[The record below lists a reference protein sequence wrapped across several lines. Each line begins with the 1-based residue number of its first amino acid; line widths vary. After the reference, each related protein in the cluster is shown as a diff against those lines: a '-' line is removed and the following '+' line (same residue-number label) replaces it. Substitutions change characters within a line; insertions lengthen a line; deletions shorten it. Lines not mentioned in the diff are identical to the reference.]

1 MTILN
6 DEEIYAMADDGV
18 FLGNIKEITRTI
30 ESAVI
35 EKIKARG
42 AEVWKIRF
50 QSPSW
55 PDGLL
60 TVHYHGINAIADYR
74 DIDPGA
80 TATLLYRIED

>member
-1 MTILN
+1 MSVLT

-42 AEVWKIRF
+42 SVAEVF
-50 QSPSW
+50 C
-55 PDGLL
+55 DGVCF
-60 TVHYHGINAIADYR
+60 TDYGARSAEHG
-74 DIDPGA
+74 
-80 TATLLYRIED
+80 TLLYRIED

>member
-1 MTILN
+1 MNILT

-42 AEVWKIRF
+42 SVGFAYYSEKYKK
-50 QSPSW
+50 P
-55 PDGLL
+55 LL
-60 TVHYHGINAIADYR
+60 EFTDQARGYEGEWVKV
-74 DIDPGA
+74 P
-80 TATLLYRIED
+80 LYRIED